1 MRYLDWHL
9 SGDLGEA
16 THLRSGHSVR
26 FTRAERRL
34 LRAFLDQPA
43 QVLDRQRLLDAMAGI
58 GSEAAYRSVDFLIN
72 RLRRKLGDSARTPRY
87 IETRYGEGY
96 AWIASPAVDASPAS
110 GAFLA
115 IGPVRAGFGSSGW
128 ESDAAQCFVN
138 GLARALDRATVRGNA
153 VALDPDCPEPDA
165 FPGTPPRYTV
175 GLHFVIGHD
184 GRLDCT
190 VMLRDFPRRRLL
202 ANRRLTVA
210 ADARAVAAASCA
222 ELARNL
228 LDDLWFSMNY
238 TRRYPPAADDE
249 PLALR
254 LHGTARELAADWTTC
269 WQEAERRLRTRL
281 AASPED
287 PEAAIMLATTLH
299 TKYVLQGPE
308 LLAADDP
315 RPADE
320 AEMRALAE
328 AALPQVQGSD
338 LFVLAGAHV
347 LHFACPEA
355 HDRAV
360 RLAEEVF
367 ENGTALGAAYGTLGR
382 LRLAEGQVAEA
393 IALLD
398 RALEMARPQ
407 SHYRSVLLM
416 LKCRAL
422 VAAGAETEARAVA
435 GLLYGRDPQART
447 LLPLFYAADDSIDC
461 SAALEHMLAGLDA
474 PRARGALLAHHY
486 LAARLLPQRVQRQR
500 LMHRPAGLL
509 VARFGPAIL
518 PDEVLPDLPAELQAV
533 G

>member
-1 MRYLDWHL
+1 MRYLDWQL
-9 SGDLGEA
+9 SSDLGGA
-16 THLRSGHSVR
+16 THLGSGRSVR

-34 LRAFLDQPA
+34 LRALLDHPGS
-43 QVLDRQRLLDAMAGI
+43 VLNRQRLLDAMAGI
-58 GSEAAYRSVDFLIN
+58 GSEATDRSVDFLIN
-72 RLRRKLGDSARTPRY
+72 RLRRKLDDSARAPRY

-96 AWIASPAVDASPAS
+96 AWIAPAAVDASPAS

-128 ESDAAQCFVN
+128 EAEAARYFVD
-138 GLARALDRATVRGNA
+138 GLARAFDQATVRGKA
-153 VALDPDCPEPDA
+153 VAIDPDCPEADA
-165 FPGTPPRYTV
+165 FPGTPPHYTV

-190 VMLRDFPRRRLL
+190 AMLRDFPRRRLL

-210 ADARAVAAASCA
+210 ADAHAAPEAPCA
-222 ELARNL
+222 ELARSL
-228 LDDLWFSMNY
+228 LDGLWFSMNY

-254 LHGTARELAADWTTC
+254 LHGTARELAADWATS
-269 WQEAERRLRTRL
+269 WREAERRLRTWL

-287 PEAAIMLATTLH
+287 PEAALMLATTLH

-308 LLAADDP
+308 LLAAGDP

-320 AEMRALAE
+320 AEMQALTE
-328 AALPQVQGSD
+328 AALPHVQGSD
-338 LFVLAGAHV
+338 LFVLAGARI

-355 HDRAV
+355 RDRAV

-367 ENGTALGAAYGTLGR
+367 ENGTALGAAYGTLGQ

-393 IALLD
+393 VALFD
-398 RALEMARPQ
+398 RALEMARPR
-407 SHYRSVLLM
+407 SRYRSVLLM

-422 VAAGAETEARAVA
+422 VAAGEEAQARTVA
-435 GLLYGRDPQART
+435 GLLYGCDAQARA
-447 LLPLFYAADDSIDC
+447 LLPLLYAADDSIDC
-461 SAALEHMLAGLDA
+461 SAELELVLARLDA

-486 LAARLLPQRVQRQR
+486 LAARLLPRRIQRQR
-500 LMHRPAGLL
+500 LMDRPARLL
-509 VARFGPAIL
+509 TAHFGPAIL
-518 PDEVLPDLPAELQAV
+518 PGEVLPDIPAKLRAV